1 MKKIIYCF
9 FASLLFISCEVKVNT
24 PTAEES
30 GGKIRN
36 GIRLKENGL
45 IVEQAFLL
53 FEDGKLVPPGNKI
66 DVGQWV
72 GLRLIL
78 NGWQKQHGKVFV
90 DAEEQITTSDGKQ
103 LLDQKNLFKE
113 YAEGL
118 SSEDAKALTMSARI
132 TAIDKLYDYF
142 TVTFRV
148 WDKQNQNEISGS
160 YKLYL
165 K

>member
-9 FASLLFISCEVKVNT
+9 FASLLFISCEVKVN
-24 PTAEES
+24 PPGS
-30 GGKIRN
+30 GGGKIRN
-36 GIRLKENGL
+36 GIQLKENGL
-45 IVEQAFLL
+45 KVEQAFLV
-53 FEDGKLVPPGNKI
+53 FEDGKLMPSDNKI

-78 NGWQKQHGKVFV
+78 NGWQKKDGKVFV
-90 DAEEQITTSDGKQ
+90 DAEEQITTNDGKQ

-118 SSEDAKALTMSARI
+118 SSEDAKALTLSARI

-148 WDKQNQNEISGS
+148 WDKESHNDISGS

>member
-1 MKKIIYCF
+1 MRKIIYCLF
-9 FASLLFISCEVKVNT
+9 VSLLFISCEVKVNA
-24 PTAEES
+24 PSADAG
-30 GGKIRN
+30 GGKVRN
-36 GIRLKENGL
+36 GIELNEKGL
-45 IVEQAFLL
+45 IAEQAFLVS
-53 FEDGKLVPPGNKI
+53 EDGKLIPGDNKI
-66 DVGQWV
+66 EVGQWV

-78 NGWQKQHGKVFV
+78 NGWDQKDGKVFV

-103 LLDQKNLFKE
+103 LLDQKNLFQD

-118 SSEDAKALTMSARI
+118 SSEDAKTLTVSARI

-142 TVTFRV
+142 TVAFRV
-148 WDKQNQNEISGS
+148 WDKRNQNEISGS

>member
-1 MKKIIYCF
+1 MRKIIYSL
-9 FASLLFISCEVKVNT
+9 FAFLLFISCEVKVNT
-24 PTAEES
+24 PAGDS
-30 GGKIRN
+30 SSDKIRN
-36 GIRLKENGL
+36 DIQLKEKGL

-53 FEDGKLVPPGNKI
+53 FDDGKLIPPGNKI
-66 DVGQWV
+66 EVGQWV
-72 GLRLIL
+72 GLRLIV
-78 NGWQKQHGKVFV
+78 NGWQKTGGKVFL

-103 LLDQKNLFKE
+103 LLDQKNLFKD
-113 YAEGL
+113 YVDGL
-118 SSEDAKALTMSARI
+118 TSEDAKALTLSARI

-148 WDKQNQNEISGS
+148 WDKQNQNELSGS

>member
-1 MKKIIYCF
+1 MREIIYSL

-24 PTAEES
+24 PAGEGS
-30 GGKIRN
+30 KIRN
-36 GIRLKENGL
+36 GIELKEKGL

-53 FEDGKLVPPGNKI
+53 FEDGKLIPPGNKVE
-66 DVGQWV
+66 VGQWV
-72 GLRLIL
+72 GLRLIV
-78 NGWQKQHGKVFV
+78 NGWQKKDGKVFV

-103 LLDQKNLFKE
+103 LLDQRNLFKD
-113 YAEGL
+113 YADGL
-118 SSEDAKALTMSARI
+118 SSEDAKALTLSARI

-148 WDKQNQNEISGS
+148 WDKQSQNEISGS
-160 YKLYL
+160 YKLYM

>member
-1 MKKIIYCF
+1 MKKIIYSI

-24 PTAEES
+24 PAAEVS
-30 GGKIRN
+30 GDKKRS
-36 GIRLKENGL
+36 GIQLKEKGL
-45 IVEQAFLL
+45 IAEQAFLL
-53 FEDGKLVPPGNKI
+53 FEDGKLIPPGNKI

-78 NGWQKQHGKVFV
+78 NGWQKQNGKVFV

-113 YAEGL
+113 YADGL
-118 SSEDAKALTMSARI
+118 SSEDAKALTLSARI

-148 WDKQNQNEISGS
+148 WDKQDQNEISGS

>member
-1 MKKIIYCF
+1 MKKIIYGF
-9 FASLLFISCEVKVNT
+9 FAFLLFISCEVKVNT
-24 PTAEES
+24 PTTEGS

-36 GIRLKENGL
+36 GIQLKENGL
-45 IVEQAFLL
+45 IAEQAFLL
-53 FEDGKLVPPGNKI
+53 FEDGKLMPPGNKI

-78 NGWQKQHGKVFV
+78 NGWQKKDGKVFV
-90 DAEEQITTSDGKQ
+90 DAEEQITTNDGKQ

-113 YAEGL
+113 YADGL
-118 SSEDAKALTMSARI
+118 TSEDAKALTLSARI

-148 WDKQNQNEISGS
+148 WDKQSHNEISGS

>member
-1 MKKIIYCF
+1 MRKIKFSF

-24 PTAEES
+24 PGDS
-30 GGKIRN
+30 PGKIRN
-36 GIRLKENGL
+36 GIQLKEKGL
-45 IVEQAFLL
+45 TVEQAFLL
-53 FEDGKLVPPGNKI
+53 FDDGKLVPAGNKV

-78 NGWQKQHGKVFV
+78 NGWQKKDGKVFV

-103 LLDQKNLFKE
+103 LLDQKNLFKD
-113 YAEGL
+113 YADGL
-118 SSEDAKALTMSARI
+118 SSEDAKALTVSARI
-132 TAIDKLYDYF
+132 TSVDKLYDYF

-148 WDKQNQNEISGS
+148 WDTQNQNEVSGS

>member
-1 MKKIIYCF
+1 MTKIIYSVF
-9 FASLLFISCEVKVNT
+9 GFLLFTSCEVKVNT
-24 PTAEES
+24 PAGDSTR
-30 GGKIRN
+30 GKIRN
-36 GIRLKENGL
+36 GIQFRENGL
-45 IVEQAFLL
+45 KVRQAYLF
-53 FEDGKLVPPGNKI
+53 FEDGKLVPSDNKI

-72 GLRLIL
+72 GLRLIAD
-78 NGWQKQHGKVFV
+78 GWQNKEGKVFV

-103 LLDQKNLFKE
+103 LLDQRDLFKD
-113 YAEGL
+113 YADGL
-118 SSEDAKALTMSARI
+118 SDEDAKALTLSARI

-148 WDKQNQNEISGS
+148 WDKQNQNEVSGS

>member
-1 MKKIIYCF
+1 MK
-9 FASLLFISCEVKVNT
+9 A
-24 PTAEES
+24 
-30 GGKIRN
+30 
-36 GIRLKENGL
+36 
-45 IVEQAFLL
+45 EQAFLV
-53 FEDGKLVPPGNKI
+53 FEDGKLVPSDNKI

-78 NGWQKQHGKVFV
+78 NGWQKKNGKVFV
-90 DAEEQITTSDGKQ
+90 DAEEQIKTSDGKQ
-103 LLDQKNLFKE
+103 LLDQKNLFKD
-113 YAEGL
+113 YADGL
-118 SSEDAKALTMSARI
+118 GSEDAKALTVSARI

-148 WDKQNQNEISGS
+148 WDKQSQNEVSGS

>member
-1 MKKIIYCF
+1 MK
-9 FASLLFISCEVKVNT
+9 
-24 PTAEES
+24 
-30 GGKIRN
+30 
-36 GIRLKENGL
+36 
-45 IVEQAFLL
+45 VEQAFLL
-53 FEDGKLVPPGNKI
+53 FEDGKLIPTGNKI

-78 NGWQKQHGKVFV
+78 NGWQKQNGKVFV

-103 LLDQKNLFKE
+103 LLDQKNLFKD

-118 SSEDAKALTMSARI
+118 SSEDAKALTLSARI

-148 WDKQNQNEISGS
+148 WDKQSQNEISGS

>member
-1 MKKIIYCF
+1 
-9 FASLLFISCEVKVNT
+9 
-24 PTAEES
+24 
-30 GGKIRN
+30 
-36 GIRLKENGL
+36 
-45 IVEQAFLL
+45 
-53 FEDGKLVPPGNKI
+53 
-66 DVGQWV
+66 VGQWV

-78 NGWQKQHGKVFV
+78 NGWQKPNGKVFV

-113 YAEGL
+113 YTDGL
-118 SSEDAKALTMSARI
+118 SSEDAKALTLSARI
-132 TAIDKLYDYF
+132 TAVDKLYDYF

>member
-1 MKKIIYCF
+1 MKKIIYSI

-24 PTAEES
+24 PAAEGS

-36 GIRLKENGL
+36 EIQLKEKGL
-45 IVEQAFLL
+45 IAEQAFLL
-53 FEDGKLVPPGNKI
+53 FEDGKLIPPGNKI

-78 NGWQKQHGKVFV
+78 NGWQKQNGKVFV
-90 DAEEQITTSDGKQ
+90 DAEEQITTNDGKQ
-103 LLDQKNLFKE
+103 LLDQKNLFKD
-113 YAEGL
+113 YADGL
-118 SSEDAKALTMSARI
+118 SSEDAKALTLSARI

-148 WDKQNQNEISGS
+148 WDKQSQNEISGS

>member
-9 FASLLFISCEVKVNT
+9 FAALLFVSCEVKVNT
-24 PTAEES
+24 PAAEGS

-36 GIRLKENGL
+36 GIQLKENGL
-45 IVEQAFLL
+45 KVEQAFLL
-53 FEDGKLVPPGNKI
+53 FEDGKLMPADNKV

-78 NGWQKQHGKVFV
+78 NGWQKKEGKVFV

-103 LLDQKNLFKE
+103 LLDQKNLFKD

-118 SSEDAKALTMSARI
+118 SSEDAKALTLSARI

-148 WDKQNQNEISGS
+148 WDKQSQKEISGS

>member
-9 FASLLFISCEVKVNT
+9 FASLLFISCELKVNT
-24 PTAEES
+24 PTVEGS

-36 GIRLKENGL
+36 GIQLKENGL

-78 NGWQKQHGKVFV
+78 NGWQKPNGKVFV

-113 YAEGL
+113 YTDGL
-118 SSEDAKALTMSARI
+118 SSEDAKAITLSARI
-132 TAIDKLYDYF
+132 TAVDKLYDYF

>member
-1 MKKIIYCF
+1 MRKIVYPI
-9 FASLLFISCEVKVNT
+9 FASLLLISCELKVNT
-24 PTAEES
+24 PAGN
-30 GGKIRN
+30 GGGDKIRN
-36 GIRLKENGL
+36 DIQLKEKGL

-53 FEDGKLVPPGNKI
+53 FEDGKLIPPGNKI
-66 DVGQWV
+66 EIGQWV
-72 GLRLIL
+72 GLRLIV
-78 NGWQKQHGKVFV
+78 NGWQKSGGKVFL

-113 YAEGL
+113 YANGL
-118 SSEDAKALTMSARI
+118 TSEDAKALTLSARI

-148 WDKQNQNEISGS
+148 WDKQNQNLVAGS

>member
-24 PTAEES
+24 PTAEGS

-36 GIRLKENGL
+36 GIQLKETGL
-45 IVEQAFLL
+45 IAEQAFLL

-78 NGWQKQHGKVFV
+78 NGWQKQAGKVFV
-90 DAEEQITTSDGKQ
+90 DAEEQITTSDGKR
-103 LLDQKNLFKE
+103 LLDQRNLFKD

-118 SSEDAKALTMSARI
+118 SSEDAKALTLSARI

-148 WDKQNQNEISGS
+148 WDKQNKNGISGS